1 MDDELLSLPAL
12 THPLLDPHA
21 IIAWDMD
28 GTLIDGPNAKFFRA
42 YILAHP
48 EKQHHIVT
56 FRTGPALVFAE
67 VTMWKD
73 ECVYELFHLGVQHG
87 TIAKIHGMPDD
98 LYHAWAQRKTFLQ
111 PEKVEQFLDWK
122 GRTAAEIGAT
132 VMIDD
137 MPGMVK
143 KGCKNHGVVF
153 IDAHN
158 KQFGHEGE

>member
-1 MDDELLSLPAL
+1 MEILTRAAL
-12 THPLLDPHA
+12 NHPLLDPHQ

-56 FRTGPALVFAE
+56 FRTGPALNSME
-67 VTMWKD
+67 VAMWKD
-73 ECVYELFHLGVQHG
+73 ECVYELFHLGVPHG
-87 TIAKIHGMPDD
+87 TIKQTHAMPDH
-98 LYHAWAQRKTFLQ
+98 LYHAWAQRKTFIQ
-111 PEKVEQFLDWK
+111 ETEVAAFLDWK
-122 GRTAAEIGAT
+122 GKTAAEIGAT

-143 KGCKNHGVVF
+143 KGCRNHGVTF
-153 IDAHN
+153 IDAHS
-158 KQFGHEGE
+158 KQFAYDEVE